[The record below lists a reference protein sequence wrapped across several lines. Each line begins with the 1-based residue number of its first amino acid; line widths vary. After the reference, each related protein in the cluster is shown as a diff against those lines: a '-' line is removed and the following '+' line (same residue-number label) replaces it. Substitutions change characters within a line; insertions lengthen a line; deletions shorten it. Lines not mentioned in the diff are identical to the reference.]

1 MEQDELFR
9 KGLGLKTKFL
19 TWLLLFIVAVMAVV
33 YVYFSRH
40 ERSKLS
46 NEIKLRG
53 EAICNN
59 LASSA
64 EDFLVMKD
72 DLSLAK
78 LVYDTREKNP
88 GIIYCFVIDNE
99 KKIWAHTDI
108 GLVNKTYRVPP
119 GLDSLGTGSFL
130 SQSHRP
136 GSGIDVFEIT
146 MPITVGSTKIGEAHV
161 AISQEAIRNAV
172 TEAGRGL
179 ALVTVVI
186 ILAGILGIL
195 IVVSFII
202 GSLSDIARDIE
213 AIGDGDLD
221 RNIVEKRRDEIGII
235 THAVKTMARKLKK
248 AREELIEKE
257 RMKKEMQIAREIQ
270 HALLPGSIPDIKGF
284 RIAAYYQSAMEV
296 GGDYYDI
303 IEIDKDHFG
312 VIIADVSGKG
322 VAGSLIMTM
331 LRSIMR
337 MDFLKNASPHRQLS
351 MLNSILR
358 TDIPEG
364 MFITL
369 FYAVFDRQNFTV
381 KFCCAGHNPVYHF
394 SVQTRRLVAL
404 KPSGP
409 PLGISIFDDKQFSDR
424 LEEVSAGLEPG
435 ALFLLY
441 TDGITEAMNR
451 RKELFGTERLEN
463 IIVGDGKVSPDE
475 LKNTIIAEVEKFTE
489 GEPQADDIT
498 FVIVQREEV

>member
-1 MEQDELFR
+1 
-9 KGLGLKTKFL
+9 
-19 TWLLLFIVAVMAVV
+19 
-33 YVYFSRH
+33 
-40 ERSKLS
+40 
-46 NEIKLRG
+46 
-53 EAICNN
+53 
-59 LASSA
+59 
-64 EDFLVMKD
+64 
-72 DLSLAK
+72 
-78 LVYDTREKNP
+78 
-88 GIIYCFVIDNE
+88 
-99 KKIWAHTDI
+99 
-108 GLVNKTYRVPP
+108 
-119 GLDSLGTGSFL
+119 
-130 SQSHRP
+130 
-136 GSGIDVFEIT
+136 

-381 KFCCAGHNPVYHF
+381 KFCCAGHNPVYLF